1 MFLKGITKS
10 GCGATDM
17 VAKDFL
23 WRRRSSS
30 MATSSSL
37 SPGQTWS
44 LDLFADFPSTTNN
57 VKPAQGGATT
67 RHRHGPGIEDER
79 AS

>member
-1 MFLKGITKS
+1 MFLKGITES

-17 VAKDFL
+17 VAEDFL
-23 WRRRSSS
+23 WRWRSSS
-30 MATSSSL
+30 TATSSL
-37 SPGQTWS
+37 SPGQMWS
-44 LDLFADFPSTTNN
+44 LNLFADFPFATNN
-57 VKPAQGGATT
+57 VKPAQGGATA

>member
-1 MFLKGITKS
+1 MFLKDITES

-23 WRRRSSS
+23 WHWRSSS

-37 SPGQTWS
+37 SPRRMWS
-44 LDLFADFPSTTNN
+44 LYPFADFPSATNN
-57 VKPAQGGATT
+57 VKPAQGGATA